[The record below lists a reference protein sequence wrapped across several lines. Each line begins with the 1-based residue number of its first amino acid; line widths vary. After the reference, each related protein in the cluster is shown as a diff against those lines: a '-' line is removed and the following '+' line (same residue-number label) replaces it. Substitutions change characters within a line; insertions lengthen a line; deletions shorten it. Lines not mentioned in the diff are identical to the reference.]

1 MILCEITYAKLRQQH
16 VEQNDV
22 KTDSKT
28 GEEKNMREQSELQVT
43 VRGAIIGGSKPLI
56 CLPLVG
62 DTRAKVLQ
70 EAEALVTLQP
80 DLLEWRIDAYDKV
93 ENIEDC
99 LSLLKEIRGVI
110 GETPLIFTCRIDLEG
125 GIKEISRENRLKL
138 SSSAM
143 ETGDIDII
151 DIELCND
158 KEFIAIIKSQA
169 KQCGV
174 SLILSYHNFKETPS
188 EAFIYSKLVE
198 AQEAGAEISKVAV
211 MPKNY
216 NDVLTL
222 LSATNKARNEIVR
235 GPMVTMS
242 MGPEG
247 AVSRLAGGLFGS
259 DITFAIG
266 MQASAPGQIP
276 IKELKNG
283 MALLYNG

>member
-1 MILCEITYAKLRQQH
+1 MRQ
-16 VEQNDV
+16 
-22 KTDSKT
+22 
-28 GEEKNMREQSELQVT
+28 QSELQVT
-43 VRGAIIGGSKPLI
+43 VRGATIGGPRPLI

-70 EAEALVTLQP
+70 EAEELVTLHP
-80 DLLEWRIDAYDKV
+80 DLLEWRIDAYDDV
-93 ENIEDC
+93 ENREDC

-125 GIKEISRENRLKL
+125 GIKKISRENRLEL
-138 SSSAM
+138 STAAM
-143 ETGDIDII
+143 KSGDVDLI

-158 KEFIAIIKSQA
+158 NEFIAIIKKQA
-169 KQCGV
+169 KQSGV

-198 AQEAGAEISKVAV
+198 AQKAGAEISKVAV

-216 NDVLTL
+216 SDVLTL
-222 LSATNKARNEIVR
+222 LSATNKARNETVR
-235 GPMVTMS
+235 GPIVTMS

-276 IKELKNG
+276 IKELKKG
-283 MALLYNG
+283 MDLLYNG